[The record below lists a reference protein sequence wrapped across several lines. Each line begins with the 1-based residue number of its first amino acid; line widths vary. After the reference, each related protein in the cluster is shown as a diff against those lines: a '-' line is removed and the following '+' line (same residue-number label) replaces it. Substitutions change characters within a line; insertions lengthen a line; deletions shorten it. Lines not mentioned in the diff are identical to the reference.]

1 MFAQSILVINFKS
14 VFHYVTEIKYD
25 FWKKKRFRQKRNLAN
40 EKLVPVRKT
49 E

>member
-25 FWKKKRFRQKRNLAN
+25 FWKKKDFDK
-40 EKLVPVRKT
+40 KGT
-49 E
+49 